1 MSLCDASGEDA
12 SGPQIAG
19 SVVAFVKGVDL
30 HTAGGAGVDEL
41 TAAQIDAHV
50 ADAAEGI
57 EKYQITG
64 LPLLGGDRCGG
75 VILVAGPV
83 GQGVAELGEHSHGE
97 AGAVSTGIAGAAVDI
112 GRSQIGVGVGDELL
126 PHGVGGGSTLIVGIV
141 DRLGILGGDVAGGLA
156 EGYLVPAVLIVVE
169 AGRCRW

>member
-50 ADAAEGI
+50 LMPPKVSKNTRSPACRSSE
-57 EKYQITG
+57 ETE
-64 LPLLGGDRCGG
+64 
-75 VILVAGPV
+75 VAV
-83 GQGVAELGEHSHGE
+83 
-97 AGAVSTGIAGAAVDI
+97 
-112 GRSQIGVGVGDELL
+112 
-126 PHGVGGGSTLIVGIV
+126 
-141 DRLGILGGDVAGGLA
+141 
-156 EGYLVPAVLIVVE
+156 
-169 AGRCRW
+169 